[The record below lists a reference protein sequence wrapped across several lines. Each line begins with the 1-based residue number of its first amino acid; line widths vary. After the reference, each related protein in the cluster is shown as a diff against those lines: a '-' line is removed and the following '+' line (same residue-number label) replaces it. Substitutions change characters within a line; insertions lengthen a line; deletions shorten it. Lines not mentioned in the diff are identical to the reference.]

1 MSLQPMTEM
10 ERETRESPEAVAR
23 LLDASLGDLIGLGRR
38 LSALAPPVVVTSARG
53 TSDHAAGYL
62 KYLLDIA
69 TGTPV
74 ASLGP
79 SLASVY
85 GAPLRL
91 HGSVLF
97 TISQSGRSPDIV
109 ALQDA
114 ARAAGALTVA
124 LVNVADS
131 PVSKAADV
139 VIPLCAGVERSV
151 AATKSFVAAGAAAA
165 AIVAA
170 WAGDER
176 LLDAVYD
183 LPRSLAGALVAD
195 WSLLE
200 APLSAAAS
208 CYMVGRGPALAIAQE
223 AALKS
228 KEAAAIHAEAFS
240 TAEIMHGPLRLVG
253 EDFPIL
259 AFLPEDKAAEAGRAA
274 LERLAAAG
282 GRVFAAATAHA
293 PGLCVPVAKTGH
305 AHLDPLSMAVSFYRL
320 IEKVSR
326 LRGFEPDNP
335 PHLRKVTETH

>member
-62 KYLLDIA
+62 KYLLEIA

-139 VIPLCAGVERSV
+139 VIPLCAGV
-151 AATKSFVAAGAAAA
+151 
-165 AIVAA
+165 
-170 WAGDER
+170 ER

-293 PGLCVPVAKTGH
+293 PGLCLPVAKTGH